1 MINNVKIMLYQI
13 IITTR
18 VVIGY
23 SLEGVSHCLNIKD
36 MLIMTWL
43 WFMGCRTD
51 VRDRSRVW
59 EGQSVLHSLFQ

>member
-1 MINNVKIMLYQI
+1 MINNVKNN
-13 IITTR
+13 
-18 VVIGY
+18 VIPNNYYDSSCDRIG
-23 SLEGVSHCLNIKD
+23 LEGVSHCLNIKD